1 VQWQHRSYGHP
12 ADPEY
17 PWGATLYGSKGTLRL
32 SVHKW
37 EFKPIKKR
45 EKTISQEAV
54 YELEQYPED
63 KIEKDLERHVAPA
76 VRGHMKNF
84 LHCVDTRERPVSDIE
99 EGHISATSCILANVA
114 MKLGRTLH
122 WDPDTNRVLNDD
134 EANQLLTRDYR
145 KPWIHPD
152 PSKV

>member
-1 VQWQHRSYGHP
+1 
-12 ADPEY
+12 
-17 PWGATLYGSKGTLRL
+17 
-32 SVHKW
+32 
-37 EFKPIKKR
+37 
-45 EKTISQEAV
+45 
-54 YELEQYPED
+54 
-63 KIEKDLERHVAPA
+63 
-76 VRGHMKNF
+76 GHMKNF